1 MHEVS
6 GAFSQG
12 YVFLPIH
19 SVGGQL
25 LPSNVM
31 LKYDCSEWRCHL
43 CINPAYWHQDPHLLY
58 ERGKNVLESV
68 CLTQISHQST
78 VFRSLTCSSPLKKRI
93 FSISPIQEQIY
104 HFHNMQTSVSQ
115 LTSIRSKLFI
125 GKHRNQLEKWS
136 ILVKSNLLNLI
147 IMPSVKP
154 LFKYN
159 FDSVRMV
166 CPCLLLYCIFKN
178 QIN

>member
-1 MHEVS
+1 MK
-6 GAFSQG
+6 
-12 YVFLPIH
+12 FLVH
-19 SVGGQL
+19 SPRGMCFFLFILWVDSCCL
-25 LPSNVM
+25 LMSCWSMIALNGVVTFA
-31 LKYDCSEWRCHL
+31 L
-43 CINPAYWHQDPHLLY
+43 ILLIDT
-58 ERGKNVLESV
+58 RIPTCFMRGGKNVLESV

-78 VFRSLTCSSPLKKRI
+78 VFRSLTCSSPLKKWI

-125 GKHRNQLEKWS
+125 GKHRNQLEKWG